1 MLERHLKRLDACL
14 NWKLTSRTRDGLNK
28 ILCQKINSW
37 SFVIVGI
44 NLRKPNKRFSVNKK
58 ELIERLHDYLKN
70 IWQLRQFFIEQYD
83 VDPPTINGN
92 RMPLHRNES
101 SQQKTLSFKGEDTFV
116 EENYMLFRDR
126 VTVFTQVSSEKNIIL
141 DPEFVFKGK
150 GTRTKA
156 AVADRVNY
164 Q

>member
-1 MLERHLKRLDACL
+1 
-14 NWKLTSRTRDGLNK
+14 
-28 ILCQKINSW
+28 
-37 SFVIVGI
+37 
-44 NLRKPNKRFSVNKK
+44 
-58 ELIERLHDYLKN
+58 
-70 IWQLRQFFIEQYD
+70 
-83 VDPPTINGN
+83 
-92 RMPLHRNES
+92 MPLHRNES
-101 SQQKTLSFKGEDTFV
+101 SQQKTLSFKGKDTFV

-126 VTVFTQVSSEKNIIL
+126 VTVFTQVSSEKNIL